1 MESVNKT
8 DYTKRISEKLR
19 SLRKARGFTQADLAL
34 RLGLGQGSY
43 SRIENGASSLSA
55 EQFLEV
61 LRIFNVS
68 VTEFQPLIEPG
79 GDVQNA
85 LIRFG
90 ATHLLGDPSRLPN
103 DKIATAEDVFRE
115 VLSDGSQARHLAAL
129 GPVFVKNHKE
139 IRLRKLWSSFTNA
152 GLEARLGWTLENI
165 REAVRQELQR
175 NSFRRKGNQFRAAER
190 ELETFLSWV
199 EPKRETVASESGDDL
214 LGLQSIGSKSR
225 RELRSSAS
233 SCSLRWGILT
243 RLTPADFLEAL
254 KASDD
259 AN

>member
-1 MESVNKT
+1 MVNVNQT
-8 DYTKRISEKLR
+8 DYKKRIAEKLR

-43 SRIENGASSLSA
+43 SRVENGASSLSA

-68 VTEFQPLIEPG
+68 ATEFQPSVEPG

-103 DKIATAEDVFRE
+103 DEIATAEDVFRE

-139 IRLRKLWSSFTNA
+139 IRLRKLWSSFTTA

-165 REAVRQELQR
+165 HEAVRQELQR
-175 NSFRRKGNQFRAAER
+175 NGFRRKGNQLRAAER

-214 LGLQSIGSKSR
+214 LGLQSVGPKSR
-225 RELRSSAS
+225 KELRSSAS